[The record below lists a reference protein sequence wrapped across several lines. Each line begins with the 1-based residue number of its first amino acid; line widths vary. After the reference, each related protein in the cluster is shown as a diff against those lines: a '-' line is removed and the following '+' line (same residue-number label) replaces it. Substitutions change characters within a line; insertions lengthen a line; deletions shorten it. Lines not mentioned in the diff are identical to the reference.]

1 MISVIVP
8 VYCVEPYLRKC
19 IDSILNQTYRD
30 YEVILI
36 DDGSPDECGNIC
48 DSYANKDSRVK
59 VIHTDN
65 HGLSA
70 ARNVG
75 LTESQGDIICF
86 IDSDDWID
94 PTMLEVMESK
104 MNEADA
110 DICVCGFWFENDVT
124 RKEYSFDYS
133 ICSSSTVL
141 KTLVN
146 EKLNGNVWNKLYR
159 RKLFSEYDSDK
170 SNHQED
176 RLIRFPEG
184 KNYEDY
190 FILHNLINNANKVV
204 TITES
209 FYHYRLRNDSITKI
223 YTAKNLLDYAEAHF
237 VRYNFLLNNKDV
249 RDLFS
254 ESEILAEPA
263 KGLSKV
269 WRWWYGCS
277 KNEKNENVQK
287 IKEMETFVRKN
298 FPLFGYKSWPNHLRI
313 ASFFM
318 HSRSGVS
325 FWIIYN
331 LNGLFR
337 KLRPKDANNVFI

>member
-8 VYCVEPYLRKC
+8 VYCVEQYLQKC

-30 YEVILI
+30 FEVILI
-36 DDGSPDECGNIC
+36 DDGSPDECGKIC
-48 DSYANKDSRVK
+48 DSYANKDARVK

-75 LTESQGDIICF
+75 LSESQGDVICF

-133 ICSSSTVL
+133 LCSSNTAL

-159 RKLFSEYDSDK
+159 RKLFFECDSDK
-170 SNHQED
+170 SNYLKD
-176 RLIRFPEG
+176 KLIRFPEG

-190 FILHNLINNANKVV
+190 YILHRLIKNANKVV
-204 TITES
+204 TLTES
-209 FYHYRLRNDSITKI
+209 LYHYRLREDSITKT
-223 YTAKNLLDYAEAHF
+223 YSAKNLLDYADAHF

-249 RDLFS
+249 HDLFS

-277 KNEKNENVQK
+277 KKEKNENVQR
-287 IKEMETFVRKN
+287 IKDLEAFIRKN
-298 FPLFGYKSWPNHLRI
+298 LPLFGYKTWPKHLRI
-313 ASFFM
+313 ASLFM
-318 HSRSGVS
+318 HSSSGIS

-337 KLRPKDANNVFI
+337 KLRPKDANNLYI